1 MKKNLIILFFIITS
15 QHIFAKSP
23 IINNDLPI
31 KYFSM
36 IISEK
41 SSFLGLKLDFIGN
54 RTSNDNFVLNV
65 GLGAFLYNSEWGLA
79 YFSTPIEFLYRRQID
94 NTMFFEI
101 GMGVDALMDSDIK
114 FYMTVSPLM
123 GMGLKLKNNKQMF
136 IKTLKFS
143 MAYNLKKYLNELYYP
158 SGIALRYDIG
168 F

>member
-1 MKKNLIILFFIITS
+1 
-15 QHIFAKSP
+15 
-23 IINNDLPI
+23 
-31 KYFSM
+31 
-36 IISEK
+36 
-41 SSFLGLKLDFIGN
+41 
-54 RTSNDNFVLNV
+54 
-65 GLGAFLYNSEWGLA
+65 
-79 YFSTPIEFLYRRQID
+79 
-94 NTMFFEI
+94 MFFEI

-114 FYMTVSPLM
+114 FYMPVSPLM